1 MHHNAEAEFILT
13 RNQSL
18 KFSETT
24 LSAKTFWEILQR
36 NRFLNIKKL
45 EIAHSKIDPEIFKI
59 IPEDLEELSL
69 HSVTDLH
76 GNILSTR

>member
-36 NRFLNIKKL
+36 NRFVNIKKL

-59 IPEDLEELSL
+59 IPKDLQELSL